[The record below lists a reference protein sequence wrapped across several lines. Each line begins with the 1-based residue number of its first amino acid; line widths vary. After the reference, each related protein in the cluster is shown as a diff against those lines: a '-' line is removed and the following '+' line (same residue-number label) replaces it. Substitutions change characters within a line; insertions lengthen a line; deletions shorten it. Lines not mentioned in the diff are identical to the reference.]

1 MPAFSVRSPIPVVP
15 ENATGKFA
23 PALLDASEGTML
35 KKRQPAR
42 RRPAPGLAPSMRW
55 LLRSRVPRSASLTA
69 LVPGLISGC
78 ADNDAG
84 GITTSSVVGAQ
95 FGYDLMWVVLASMI
109 ALGITQEVGARLG
122 LATGQGFGGLIRQQY
137 GVPRAAFAI
146 GVMLLA
152 NLGDTV
158 AEFAGIG
165 AALAIFGVPIWLSSA
180 LAALAILF
188 LLSRANFRRIQFV
201 FLAVGI
207 GTSLAYAISAI
218 LAHPD
223 WGSALSHT
231 VVPHGSITT
240 LYLLAVMGTVGTT
253 ITPWGQAFI
262 QSYAADKHLGP
273 KDLYA
278 SRLDVG
284 AGAFLTN
291 IVAGFIVIAC
301 AATLWAHG
309 QTTITSAADAA
320 KALGPL
326 AGRFAELIFAM
337 GLLTASLLGLG
348 TVPLTSAYAV
358 TEAFGWE
365 SGLDRTWRQAPAFY
379 ALLAFFVGF
388 SALFVLIPGLPLIVV
403 MYLSQVFDGI
413 LLPFILVF
421 VMLMS
426 RDRRLLG
433 RLRSSVPL
441 YVAGWV
447 VTGLISLLSLAL
459 VVSQILA
466 SR

>member
-1 MPAFSVRSPIPVVP
+1 M
-15 ENATGKFA
+15 
-23 PALLDASEGTML
+23 
-35 KKRQPAR
+35 
-42 RRPAPGLAPSMRW
+42 
-55 LLRSRVPRSASLTA
+55 
-69 LVPGLISGC
+69 
-78 ADNDAG
+78 
-84 GITTSSVVGAQ
+84 
-95 FGYDLMWVVLASMI
+95 
-109 ALGITQEVGARLG
+109 
-122 LATGQGFGGLIRQQY
+122 
-137 GVPRAAFAI
+137 
-146 GVMLLA
+146 
-152 NLGDTV
+152 
-158 AEFAGIG
+158 
-165 AALAIFGVPIWLSSA
+165 
-180 LAALAILF
+180 
-188 LLSRANFRRIQFV
+188 
-201 FLAVGI
+201 
-207 GTSLAYAISAI
+207 
-218 LAHPD
+218 
-223 WGSALSHT
+223 
-231 VVPHGSITT
+231 
-240 LYLLAVMGTVGTT
+240 
-253 ITPWGQAFI
+253 
-262 QSYAADKHLGP
+262 
-273 KDLYA
+273 
-278 SRLDVG
+278 
-284 AGAFLTN
+284 
-291 IVAGFIVIAC
+291 IAC

-459 VVSQILA
+459 VVSQILEEDHCGSDRDRPDRRYGDHEGTNRVA
-466 SR
+466 GRVRLTVEGLEDHDGPGQQQDGAGHEPGPFEGCHARSRMLQRPAKGSRH

>member
-1 MPAFSVRSPIPVVP
+1 
-15 ENATGKFA
+15 
-23 PALLDASEGTML
+23 
-35 KKRQPAR
+35 
-42 RRPAPGLAPSMRW
+42 
-55 LLRSRVPRSASLTA
+55 
-69 LVPGLISGC
+69 
-78 ADNDAG
+78 
-84 GITTSSVVGAQ
+84 
-95 FGYDLMWVVLASMI
+95 MI
-109 ALGITQEVGARLG
+109 ALAITQEVGARLG

-137 GVPRAAFAI
+137 GVRRAIFAI

-165 AALAIFGVPIWLSSA
+165 AALAIFGVPIALSSA
-180 LAALAILF
+180 LAALAIVF
-188 LLSRANFRRIQFV
+188 VLSRANFRRIQFV
-201 FLAVGI
+201 FLAIGI
-207 GTSLAYAISAI
+207 GTSVAYAVSAI

-223 WGSALSHT
+223 WGQALSHT
-231 VVPHGSITT
+231 VVPHGSLTS

-273 KDLYA
+273 RDLPA

-291 IVAGFIVIAC
+291 LVAGFIVVAC
-301 AATLWAHG
+301 AATLWSHG
-309 QTTITSAADAA
+309 QTTIASAADAA
-320 KALGPL
+320 RALGPL
-326 AGRFAELIFAM
+326 AGRFSQLLFAL

-365 SGLDRTWRQAPAFY
+365 NGLDRGWRQAPAFY
-379 ALLAFFVGF
+379 GLLAFFVGF
-388 SALFVLIPGLPLIVV
+388 SALFVLIPGLPLIAV
-403 MYLSQVFDGI
+403 MYLSQVFDGL

-433 RLRSSVPL
+433 RLRSSIPL
-441 YVAGWV
+441 YAAGWV
-447 VTGLISLLSLAL
+447 VTGLITVLSIAL
-459 VVSQILA
+459 VLTQLA
-466 SR
+466 GVR

>member
-1 MPAFSVRSPIPVVP
+1 
-15 ENATGKFA
+15 
-23 PALLDASEGTML
+23 
-35 KKRQPAR
+35 
-42 RRPAPGLAPSMRW
+42 
-55 LLRSRVPRSASLTA
+55 
-69 LVPGLISGC
+69 
-78 ADNDAG
+78 
-84 GITTSSVVGAQ
+84 
-95 FGYDLMWVVLASMI
+95 
-109 ALGITQEVGARLG
+109 
-122 LATGQGFGGLIRQQY
+122 
-137 GVPRAAFAI
+137 PRAVFAI
-146 GVMLLA
+146 GIMLLA

-180 LAALAILF
+180 LAALAIIF

-207 GTSLAYAISAI
+207 GTSFAYAISAFW
-218 LAHPD
+218 ARPD
-223 WGSALSHT
+223 WGAALSHT
-231 VVPHGSITT
+231 FIPHGSATG
-240 LYLLAVMGTVGTT
+240 LYLVAVMGTVGTT

-291 IVAGFIVIAC
+291 VVAAFIVIAC

-309 QTTITSAADAA
+309 QTTIASAADAA

-326 AGRFAELIFAM
+326 AGRFAELLFAL

-365 SGLDRTWRQAPAFY
+365 SGLDRSWRQAPAFY

-388 SALFVLIPGLPLIVV
+388 SALFVLIPGLPLILV

-433 RLRSSVPL
+433 RLRSNRAL
-441 YVAGWV
+441 YAAGWV

-459 VVSQILA
+459 VASQIVGT
-466 SR
+466 R

>member
-1 MPAFSVRSPIPVVP
+1 M
-15 ENATGKFA
+15 
-23 PALLDASEGTML
+23 
-35 KKRQPAR
+35 
-42 RRPAPGLAPSMRW
+42 
-55 LLRSRVPRSASLTA
+55 
-69 LVPGLISGC
+69 
-78 ADNDAG
+78 
-84 GITTSSVVGAQ
+84 
-95 FGYDLMWVVLASMI
+95 
-109 ALGITQEVGARLG
+109 
-122 LATGQGFGGLIRQQY
+122 
-137 GVPRAAFAI
+137 
-146 GVMLLA
+146 
-152 NLGDTV
+152 
-158 AEFAGIG
+158 
-165 AALAIFGVPIWLSSA
+165 
-180 LAALAILF
+180 
-188 LLSRANFRRIQFV
+188 
-201 FLAVGI
+201 
-207 GTSLAYAISAI
+207 
-218 LAHPD
+218 
-223 WGSALSHT
+223 
-231 VVPHGSITT
+231 
-240 LYLLAVMGTVGTT
+240 GTT